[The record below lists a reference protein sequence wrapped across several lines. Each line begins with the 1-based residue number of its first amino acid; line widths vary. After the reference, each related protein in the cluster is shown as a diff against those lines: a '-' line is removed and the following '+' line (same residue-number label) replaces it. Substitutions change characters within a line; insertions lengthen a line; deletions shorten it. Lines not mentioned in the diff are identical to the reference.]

1 MESTTPQE
9 TLIEVDARFMLAIVG
24 LLALGTAVVFSGVSI
39 WISIVN
45 LFFVLVMLSLYSR
58 SKYSVVYFP
67 NENRICRVTSNGD
80 IKCIVVEN
88 GGIITLTTLNRYWR
102 YVVSATNNNQEM
114 DLVVT
119 GKYQQAK
126 YVAERLSA
134 LTGASCKLD
143 NPIFGFIKY

>member
-1 MESTTPQE
+1 MYV
-9 TLIEVDARFMLAIVG
+9 IC
-24 LLALGTAVVFSGVSI
+24 
-39 WISIVN
+39 N

-80 IKCIVVEN
+80 IKCIVVES